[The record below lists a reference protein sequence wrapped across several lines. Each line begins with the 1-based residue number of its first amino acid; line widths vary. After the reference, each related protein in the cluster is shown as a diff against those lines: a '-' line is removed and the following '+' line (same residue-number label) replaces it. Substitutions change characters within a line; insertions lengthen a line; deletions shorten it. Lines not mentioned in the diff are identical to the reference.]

1 MVGQKFPMF
10 FALESLPLAIIAA
23 SFAVG
28 FVTGTLV
35 YPLTRFTQK

>member
-1 MVGQKFPMF
+1 MVMLGQKFPMF

-28 FVTGTLV
+28 FVAGMLL
-35 YPLTRFTQK
+35 YPWRA